1 MKLLGFFIQLGTA
14 GLAAYMGYIF
24 QLNFI
29 YLLLCPFGFI
39 FGQLMRHSSGRSK
52 RREKGLSAISAFISG
67 YLVGLV
73 AVAIFFG
80 IGFGVMHILELR
92 PAEGV
97 GRY

>member
-1 MKLLGFFIQLGTA
+1 MGILGFFIQLGTA
-14 GLAAYMGYIF
+14 GFAVYLGYTF
-24 QLNFI
+24 QLNYI

-39 FGQLMRHSSGRSK
+39 FGQLMRHSTGRSK

-67 YLVGLV
+67 YFVGLV

-80 IGFGVMHILELR
+80 IGFGLMHILDMR
-92 PAEGV
+92 PEEGV